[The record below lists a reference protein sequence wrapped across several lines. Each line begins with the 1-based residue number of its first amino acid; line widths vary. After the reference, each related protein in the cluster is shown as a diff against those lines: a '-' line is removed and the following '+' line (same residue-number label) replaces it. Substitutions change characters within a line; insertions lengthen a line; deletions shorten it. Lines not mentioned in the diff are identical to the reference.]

1 MGTCETRFGGR
12 NLKQESPSCSNIRI
26 APETRKLVKLAGYSK
41 CQTKN
46 CVCLGW
52 KPTSGQMSTLCEGL
66 ALINAL
72 PCLVCHHS
80 FGCHTM
86 QLSSKSAAELDELSE
101 CAQAMEQ
108 CRSAM
113 QRETSRHDKEL
124 YQFMFFS
131 LRRSLSEGRTYRL
144 ESPLGL
150 PPFEA
155 QNVIDILRIYFVS
168 RNESSDGPF
177 GRSAAVLFEAFI
189 SWLDGY
195 RLIQP
200 PIFETLGRRTK
211 EECVEYCVCY
221 DRWFIHCYI
230 PGLCSYFKMHR
241 PSLIFGSQLLAHI
254 FGSSF
259 RNLSAAELCLQQH
272 KSSAIMVDRLASFIA
287 DFREFLRSFD
297 ATAPLQSKLDG
308 LPKCLQAN
316 LSEIPDSISKP
327 LPKTNRRR
335 SVVSRKAKQVDKRD
349 QDIPDSLWQ
358 DVKQEYERREQ
369 LRRPHIL
376 LDSILELMPRDKLAR
391 IEEERGQILV
401 HVINNNLRQD
411 QERQKLFWL
420 LQLQNVISQQ
430 LPRMPLEYVTRIVWD
445 HKHRNI
451 VLIKNSIVIAGICFR
466 MFVDQGFS
474 EIVFCAVA
482 ANEQVKG
489 YGTHLM
495 NHFKDFHIQHGVYDI
510 LTYADEL
517 AVGYFQK
524 QGFSK
529 RIHVDRS
536 RYEGYI
542 KEYEGATFMACK
554 LYSNVVYTLLS
565 SMIEKQKELV
575 QLLGERLSAMHDPN
589 VIHESPFA
597 SGDFK
602 FPLNFSQIPGIQGI
616 RVRSTT
622 ISSGGNN
629 CTSVRLANDL
639 DKLKLLLTQLR
650 AHPSAW
656 PFLEPV
662 DAVEVPDYYGFIKY
676 PVDLQ
681 TMEHRLESG
690 YYCHPKLFK
699 ADVMRM
705 LDNCRRFNHITTK
718 YYKAAVA
725 LEKAF
730 LSMWVKEM
738 EL

>member
-1 MGTCETRFGGR
+1 MGSWDTRFGSR
-12 NLKQESPSCSNIRI
+12 NVKQECSSSTSSRL
-26 APETRKLVKLAGYSK
+26 APETKRLIRLASYSK
-41 CQTKN
+41 CQAKS

-52 KPTSGQMSTLCEGL
+52 KPLSNQLPIRCDEL

-72 PCLVCHHS
+72 PCLACQHS
-80 FGCHTM
+80 FGCHTV
-86 QLSSKSAAELDELSE
+86 QLSSKSADELE
-101 CAQAMEQ
+101 ELAKCAQAMEQ
-108 CRSAM
+108 FRAAM
-113 QRETSRHDKEL
+113 QRETSSHDKEL
-124 YQFMFFS
+124 YQFLFFS
-131 LRRSLSEGRTYRL
+131 LRRSLSEGRTHRL
-144 ESPLGL
+144 ENPLGL
-150 PPFEA
+150 PPFER
-155 QNVIDILRIYFVS
+155 QNVIDILRMYFVA
-168 RNESSDGPF
+168 RNESCDGPF
-177 GRSAAVLFEAFI
+177 GRSPAVLFEAFI

-195 RLIQP
+195 RLVQP
-200 PIFETLGRRTK
+200 PIFEMLGRRTK
-211 EECVEYCVCY
+211 EERVDYCVCY
-221 DRWFIHCYI
+221 DRWFIYCYV
-230 PGLCSYFKMHR
+230 PGLCNYFKMHR

-254 FGSSF
+254 FGNSF
-259 RNLSAAELCLQQH
+259 RNPSVELCLQQH
-272 KSSAIMVDRLASFIA
+272 KNSFVTVDRLASFIA

-297 ATAPLQSKLDG
+297 ATVGVPSKSDG

-316 LSEIPDSISKP
+316 LGDNADSRSKASSKP
-327 LPKTNRRR
+327 TRRR
-335 SVVSRKAKQVDKRD
+335 SVLTRKAKQADKRD
-349 QDIPDSLWQ
+349 HDIPDTLWY
-358 DVKQEYERREQ
+358 DIKNEYERREQ

-391 IEEERGQILV
+391 IEEERGQIFV
-401 HVINNNLRQD
+401 HVINNNLS
-411 QERQKLFWL
+411 QEQGKEKLFWL

-430 LPRMPLEYVTRIVWD
+430 LPRMPLEYVARILWD
-445 HKHRNI
+445 HKHKNI

-495 NHFKDFHIQHGVYDI
+495 NHLKDFHIRHGVYDI

-529 RIHVDRS
+529 KIHVDRS

-565 SMIEKQKELV
+565 SMIEKQKDFV
-575 QLLGERLSAMHDPN
+575 QLLGERLSAKHDPN
-589 VIHESPFA
+589 TVYASPFA
-597 SGDFK
+597 SGSDLK
-602 FPLNFSQIPGIQGI
+602 LPLSVSQIAGIQAVH
-616 RVRSTT
+616 VRSTT
-622 ISSGGNN
+622 VSTSNNATDQSSE
-629 CTSVRLANDL
+629 DL
-639 DKLKLLLTQLR
+639 DKLKSLLTKLR
-650 AHPSAW
+650 SHPSAW

-676 PVDLQ
+676 PIDLE

-705 LDNCRRFNHITTK
+705 MDNCRRFNHVTTR